1 MTQTLYKFYW
11 DVYRQGEIES
21 LFIAD
26 DEQVEAVL
34 GMNVYFGEVLGK
46 HSEVYGTL
54 DAEDLTVITQ
64 EPGVIADLLRVFA
77 GDGRAKTGTICGLN
91 PLHALRDEEGDE
103 VEFPLKP
110 VKTDPLTG

>member
-11 DVYRQGEIES
+11 DAHRAGEIES

-54 DAEDLTVITQ
+54 DEGDLTVVTQ

-77 GDGRAKTGTICGLN
+77 GDRRAQHGTICGLN
-91 PLHALRDEEGDE
+91 PLHYLRDDEGDE
-103 VEFPLKP
+103 VAFPLKL
-110 VKTDPLTG
+110 VKTDPLT

>member
-11 DVYRQGEIES
+11 DVHSQGEIES

-26 DEQVEAVL
+26 DDEVEEVM

-54 DAEDLTVITQ
+54 DDGDLTIVTQ
-64 EPGVIADLLRVFA
+64 EPRVIADLVRLFA
-77 GDGRAKTGTICGLN
+77 GDRRAQHGTICGLN
-91 PLHALRDEEGDE
+91 PLHYLRDDEGDE
-103 VEFPLKP
+103 VAFPLKP
-110 VKTDPLTG
+110 VKTDPLT